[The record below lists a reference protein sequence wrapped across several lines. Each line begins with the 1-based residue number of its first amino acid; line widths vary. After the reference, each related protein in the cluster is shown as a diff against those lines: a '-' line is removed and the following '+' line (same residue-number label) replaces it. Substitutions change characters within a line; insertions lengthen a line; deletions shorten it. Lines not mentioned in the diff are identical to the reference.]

1 MKITGPNPL
10 RPAGPARRSER
21 SGGRPGEFARA
32 LGDTEESGETSHVHG
47 SAPVSG
53 VDALLSIQ
61 EVGDFR
67 ESGGGAKAKAR
78 AAALLDRLDDLKLG
92 LLAGEL
98 PRERLDDLR
107 QLVDSERGRTEDPA
121 LNEVL
126 DEIDLRVQ
134 VELAKLSAE
143 G

>member
-1 MKITGPNPL
+1 MKIVPFNPL
-10 RPAGPARRSER
+10 RTAAPPRRAER

-32 LGDTEESGETSHVHG
+32 LDDTEEATETGHVHG

-61 EVGDFR
+61 EVGDY
-67 ESGGGAKAKAR
+67 SGSRAKAR
-78 AAALLDRLDDLKLG
+78 ARGEALLDRLDGLRLG
-92 LLAGEL
+92 LLGGSM
-98 PRERLDDLR
+98 PREQLDDLQR
-107 QLVDSERGRTEDPA
+107 LVASERQAIDDPR

-134 VELAKLSAE
+134 VELAKLSVRS
-143 G
+143 